1 MMHRRIFVDEVF
13 IDVGSWQTGVQREG
27 RISVRL
33 DAQSEHIPG
42 GRMHLKAAI
51 GACGN
56 DPDRVLR
63 SVTPHVAIANPAFAP
78 DSWRIQVD
86 RVAGPA
92 RAPTKCSCITPM
104 LDTHARAG
112 GGSDHRYERSFLCHH
127 EPPTGRPT
135 LTICVESMQI
145 PGGMVRRLLHSPRK
159 QFDAKVFSRP
169 CSRNCSARR
178 SICARSISRR
188 DYARMSAR

>member
-1 MMHRRIFVDEVF
+1 MMHRRIFVDDVF
-13 IDVGSWQTGVQREG
+13 IDVGSWQTGVRREG
-27 RISVRL
+27 LISVRL
-33 DAQSEHIPG
+33 DAQSEHIPA

-112 GGSDHRYERSFLCHH
+112 GWSDHRYERSFLCHH
-127 EPPTGRPT
+127 GPPTGRPT
-135 LTICVESMQI
+135 LTICVESFCTPQESSSMRRFSADLARAT
-145 PGGMVRRLLHSPRK
+145 VRR
-159 QFDAKVFSRP
+159 D
-169 CSRNCSARR
+169 
-178 SICARSISRR
+178 ARSALGASRGEITR
-188 DYARMSAR
+188 GCRRGST

>member
-1 MMHRRIFVDEVF
+1 MSKDRLRNGLPQQGARRTRLITRRGQGATEMMHRRIFVDEVF

-27 RISVRL
+27 GISVRL

-112 GGSDHRYERSFLCHH
+112 GGSDHRYERSFLMMTKVINRHH
-127 EPPTGRPT
+127 QGRDSGDPN
-135 LTICVESMQI
+135 TIACEKHAVDKH
-145 PGGMVRRLLHSPRK
+145 L
-159 QFDAKVFSRP
+159 
-169 CSRNCSARR
+169 
-178 SICARSISRR
+178 
-188 DYARMSAR
+188 